1 MIRGSDGLDYE
12 DLAARLLGEPAKN
25 RRNEI
30 LGSTHSAAFKAT
42 YGETWDHYKAEGYDE
57 FICGSAAYAQACIS
71 AAHRDDFAAAT
82 AYAYSALRGTSGVA
96 VAIDSVS

>member
-30 LGSTHSAAFKAT
+30 LGPDSPYSQAFEGA
-42 YGETWDHYKAEGYDE
+42 YSEAWDRYKAEGCSTPE
-57 FICGSAAYAQACIS
+57 CHRAAFAQACIS
-71 AAHRDDFAAAT
+71 DVWLDGDDAFGTVTIAAHPH
-82 AYAYSALRGTSGVA
+82 AYF
-96 VAIDSVS
+96 

>member
-30 LGSTHSAAFKAT
+30 LRSTHSAAFKAA
-42 YGETWDHYKAEGYDE
+42 YSEAWDRYKAEGYDG
-57 FICGSAAYAQACIS
+57 FTCDRTAYAQACIVVGNG
-71 AAHRDDFAAAT
+71 AHCRACITEAG
-82 AYAYSALRGTSGVA
+82 LVKK
-96 VAIDSVS
+96 

>member
-30 LGSTHSAAFKAT
+30 LRSTHSAAFKAA
-42 YGETWDHYKAEGYDE
+42 YSEAWDRYKAEGYDE
-57 FICGSAAYAQACIS
+57 LTCDRTAHAQACIT
-71 AAHRDDFAAAT
+71 AADAAGSRDDQLGAC
-82 AYAYSALRGTSGVA
+82 AYAYTHPHARYA
-96 VAIDSVS
+96 YP

>member
-30 LGSTHSAAFKAT
+30 LRSAHSAAFKAT
-42 YGETWDHYKAEGYDE
+42 YSEAWDHYKAEGHDDLT
-57 FICGSAAYAQACIS
+57 CDRAAYAQACIS
-71 AAHRDDFAAAT
+71 ATARARELGGDLAAAAT
-82 AYAYSALRGTSGVA
+82 LSAPHAYP
-96 VAIDSVS
+96 

>member
-30 LGSTHSAAFKAT
+30 LRSTHSAAFKAA
-42 YGETWDHYKAEGYDE
+42 YSEAWDRYKAEGYDE
-57 FICGSAAYAQACIS
+57 LTCDRTAHAQACIIV
-71 AAHRDDFAAAT
+71 AEHARARRWDGLGTVTIDTHAHPH
-82 AYAYSALRGTSGVA
+82 AYL
-96 VAIDSVS
+96 